1 MSSFTTL
8 STIPT
13 NNTPEEFIQELIK
26 LKANPRIYDFMLELK
41 DRFFPKINMILYE
54 DLSQYVGREK
64 EFCVDARMYF
74 KYSNLYED
82 KYAFDIGTADLKSN
96 IKRTLD
102 RSKMKKDKNYRLLH
116 VEEPVKQGGFVKSN
130 RYMMTPDSFYLLLM
144 DIPDRYRQARQTFCK
159 YHAFMTK
166 VIKYYDNF
174 QLGLAKL
181 IDEERQQLLATKD
194 TKIDSLITEIK
205 KQSEEAKIRDE
216 EAKVFAKEA
225 KARDDDQTAKINQ
238 LLQTAN
244 KLVGQND
251 KLQFTVDM
259 TREELSES
267 LDYLVDKSYHSTI
280 DPTDESNITHFA
292 VLAPTPESG
301 SHRTILVRGQLEHIF
316 KKIDEHRN
324 THIPLNANANY
335 NANSINLIINAQDA
349 YDTQVRSY
357 LRKYNQP
364 IIKYNNKLQSEIITY
379 NANAKKHNKRYPDDQ
394 IPKRTFANEKKPL
407 LTLKDIPVK
416 FKRTYI
422 SYWDNEHFSYDEVI
436 QFIWDTNK
444 KTQKSPAESK

>member
-1 MSSFTTL
+1 MSSFTAL

-26 LKANPRIYDFMLELK
+26 MKANPRIYDFMLELK

-64 EFCVDARMYF
+64 EFCVDARMFY
-74 KYSNLYED
+74 KYSKLFVDGYD
-82 KYAFDIGTADLKSN
+82 FDLATADPKSN
-96 IKRTLD
+96 IKDVLKS
-102 RSKMKKDKNYRLLH
+102 SKMKIDSDYLLLIVQEQSETSRGIKH
-116 VEEPVKQGGFVKSN
+116 AN

-174 QLGLAKL
+174 QLELAKL
-181 IDEERQQLLATKD
+181 IDEERQQMLATKD
-194 TKIDSLITEIK
+194 TKIDDLMTEIK
-205 KQSEEAKIRDE
+205 KQSE
-216 EAKVFAKEA
+216 EA

-335 NANSINLIINAQDA
+335 NANSINLIINAQDE

-364 IIKYNNKLQSEIITY
+364 IIKHNNKLQSEIIAY
-379 NANAKKHNKRYPDDQ
+379 NAKIAKHNRRYLDDQ
-394 IPKRTFANEKKPL
+394 KPKRMFANEKKPL
-407 LTLKDIPVK
+407 LTLKDIPIK